1 VLTLTPPNDQNEAPT
16 VASLLHNSFDSY
28 KSMIDRYA
36 ELLKETNSL
45 STLIKDKMIN
55 LATQEQM
62 NNKIESVN
70 DLVGKKMETFNEV
83 AKEKVNTANKE
94 SETSKSSLEAAIVK
108 LTTKL
113 YILMGILAG
122 IFVIGGIGITLVKI
136 VLDARI
142 TKQTETIID
151 TRGQINQPNVVPY
164 WVDNEGKKHYI
175 LMEKHPDNPNH
186 EHLGT
191 QPLGT
196 IPVEK

>member
-1 VLTLTPPNDQNEAPT
+1 MLSLTPPNNQNEPPT

-45 STLIKDKMIN
+45 STLIKEKMTN

-70 DLVGKKMETFNEV
+70 TLVDKKMETFNKV
-83 AKEKVNTANKE
+83 AETKVETANKE
-94 SETSKSSLEAAIVK
+94 SIASKSSLETAITK

-113 YILMGILAG
+113 YILMGILAA
-122 IFVIGGIGITLVKI
+122 IFFIGGIGITWVKI

-151 TRGQINQPNVVPY
+151 TRGQINQPNVIPY

-175 LMEKHPDNPNH
+175 LMEKHPENH
-186 EHLGT
+186 

-196 IPVEK
+196 IPGEIKN